1 MTTQT
6 PAAPSAAGGATG
18 RRRSRVTQ
26 WTGPRTPARLRRI
39 GVVLSVAG
47 LITAVLSLIGGT
59 SRVDAV
65 DAVGSRDTSLTQVA
79 GEIYQALADADAMAT
94 SGYVSAGQEPAAIRT
109 RYDAD
114 ITRAGQRLAQAS
126 RQVGPD
132 DPAAKPLDTMITG
145 LPAYAGLVET
155 ARTYNRQGLPLGQSY
170 LAQASTQMRTQL
182 LPAAEMVRR
191 AEVDELNTDYQQASS
206 LPIAVVLFGLALLIA
221 AIDFSRKEF
230 RRTRRRL
237 NLGVAAACVAV
248 VAGLLW
254 WVAATASTDSA
265 LADANKASDAATAL
279 DEARTFVLQA
289 RTNENLVLVARSGG
303 SASDQGFT
311 DQIDRLRSPDGPLA
325 IAAANGADVSA
336 IRSAVDAWTTAHKQ
350 LRTVDDAGRYA
361 DAVKSAVGS
370 GPNTSGAKFT
380 VLDKAVS
387 DAGNTARARLTVA
400 TEDASG
406 ATTLLAF
413 GPAVLFALA
422 AVGFAIGVARRV
434 EEYR

>member
-1 MTTQT
+1 MTTQS
-6 PAAPSAAGGATG
+6 PVL
-18 RRRSRVTQ
+18 RRSRAAQ
-26 WTGPRTPARLRRI
+26 WTGPRTPARLRRMGI
-39 GVVLSVAG
+39 VLTLASLV
-47 LITAVLSLIGGT
+47 TAVLSLVGGT
-59 SRVDAV
+59 TRVGAV
-65 DAVGSRDTSLTQVA
+65 TDVGNRDTSLTQVA
-79 GEIYQALADADAMAT
+79 GEVYQALADADAMAT

-145 LPAYAGLVET
+145 LPGYAGLIET

-182 LPAAEMVRR
+182 LPAAEELRR
-191 AEVDELNTDYQQASS
+191 AEVTELNTDYQQASA
-206 LPIAVVLFGLALLIA
+206 LPVAVVLFGLALLIA
-221 AIDFSRKEF
+221 ALDFSRKEF

-237 NLGVAAACVAV
+237 NFGVVAACVAV
-248 VAGLLW
+248 VAGLVW
-254 WVAATASTDSA
+254 WVVATASTESA

-289 RTNENLVLVARSGG
+289 RSNENLVLVARSGG

-311 DQIDRLRSPDGPLA
+311 DQLGRLQADDGPLA
-325 IAAANGADVSA
+325 KAAASGVDVGE
-336 IRSAVDAWTTAHKQ
+336 IRTAAQAWTVAHKR
-350 LRTVDDAGRYA
+350 LRTADDAGRYA
-361 DAVKSAVGS
+361 DAVHSAVGNDVV
-370 GPNTSGAKFT
+370 GSGAAFT
-380 VLDKAVS
+380 SLDKAVS
-387 DAGNTARARLTVA
+387 DAGTTARTRLAAA
-400 TEDASG
+400 TDEASG
-406 ATTLLAF
+406 ATTLLAT

-422 AVGFAIGVARRV
+422 SIGFAIGVARRV